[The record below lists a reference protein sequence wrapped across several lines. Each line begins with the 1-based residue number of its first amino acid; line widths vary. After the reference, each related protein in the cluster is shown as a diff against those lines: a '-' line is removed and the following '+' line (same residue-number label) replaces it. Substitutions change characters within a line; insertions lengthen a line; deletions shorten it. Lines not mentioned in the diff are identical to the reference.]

1 MESCKEQSP
10 GKPTT
15 RKYTP
20 EERASAVRMVRA
32 HVGITRIAFEVDD
45 TDAIYEKLRTRGDV
59 DILGKPATVT
69 SPTTGSLRILTFKD
83 PHGII
88 LEVIEHNPASD

>member
-1 MESCKEQSP
+1 
-10 GKPTT
+10 
-15 RKYTP
+15 
-20 EERASAVRMVRA
+20 
-32 HVGITRIAFEVDD
+32 VGITRIAFEVDD

>member
-1 MESCKEQSP
+1 MQGTVAREADDAEVHP
-10 GKPTT
+10 GGKGQ
-15 RKYTP
+15 RGADGGGP
-20 EERASAVRMVRA
+20 EN

-45 TDAIYEKLRTRGDV
+45 TDAIYEKLRTRGNV

-88 LEVIEHNPASD
+88 LVVIEHNPASD